1 LKESIVSVSNF
12 RFCLHS
18 LVWKRKTKTIIINA
32 EQSTDAKGKAG
43 ESGEKSVKKKVQ
55 KHTTAGIR
63 WWSPTQLLI
72 CRSEAYVWQSGRD
85 AQLSSV
91 YGRM

>member
-43 ESGEKSVKKKVQ
+43 ESGEKSVKKKCKNIQQQVF
-55 KHTTAGIR
+55 AGGH
-63 WWSPTQLLI
+63 PPN
-72 CRSEAYVWQSGRD
+72 Y
-85 AQLSSV
+85 
-91 YGRM
+91 